1 LDAVEEVGIP
11 VQRLPFGKLPRG
23 EFAEQLDV
31 IGRGER
37 LEHRSHLFCAA
48 CRGQVAV
55 VVGERLVDRV
65 EPSAGCGRVELAGLH
80 EVVPEDERM
89 TTVVVW
95 ARRKQVA
102 WSDDRSTRASRVAG
116 DSEFDVGRIDTG
128 SPTGDAPDH
137 WRRPQ
142 VHEHVPRFPQH
153 DRFLAVH
160 PVGISDRNRG
170 FDCTH
175 NAIVSPTFWMTWL
188 PGSGCRLSSRP
199 LVGRRMTRFSG
210 RESGF

>member
-1 LDAVEEVGIP
+1 MPDRPRRSLDAVEEVGIP

-37 LEHRSHLFCAA
+37 LEHRSHLFYAA
-48 CRGQVAV
+48 CRGQQVAV

-102 WSDDRSTRASRVAG
+102 WSDDRCARPSRVPG
-116 DSEFDVGRIDTG
+116 DCEFPFDVGRIDTG
-128 SPTGDAPDH
+128 SGAPLVTRATTGDGHRCTSTCHA
-137 WRRPQ
+137 
-142 VHEHVPRFPQH
+142 
-153 DRFLAVH
+153 
-160 PVGISDRNRG
+160 SRNTTG
-170 FDCTH
+170 FSQCT
-175 NAIVSPTFWMTWL
+175 P
-188 PGSGCRLSSRP
+188 
-199 LVGRRMTRFSG
+199 
-210 RESGF
+210 